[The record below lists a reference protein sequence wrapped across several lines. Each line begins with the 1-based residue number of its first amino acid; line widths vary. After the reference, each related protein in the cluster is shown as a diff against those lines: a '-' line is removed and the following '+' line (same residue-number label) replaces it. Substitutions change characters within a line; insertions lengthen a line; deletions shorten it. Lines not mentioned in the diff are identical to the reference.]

1 MNSISKFWTLGQL
14 SLKKEFIYRIDFLF
28 SIFVVPTILVVN
40 YFVWK
45 AVFSLNEIVAGFTFD
60 QMMAYLVF
68 GQLISIF
75 IFNSTSGEIQR
86 KVQSGDFAQDLLK
99 PIHMFY
105 FLLAGATSAR
115 FLAFFLEVVPLTVIA
130 WLLFKFTIP
139 QGIVLGLFIV
149 SLVLAFML
157 NFIIAFI
164 VGLIAFWTV
173 KVEAFQWLTWIV
185 LRVFSVEFFP
195 LSLLPLPAQT
205 VSHFLPFEYLRYR
218 IAMIAV
224 NNSVQE
230 GLWTVAGQL
239 AWIVILSTVSIWLWR
254 VVIKKFTT
262 AGG

>member
-164 VGLIAFWTV
+164 VGLIAFWTGYQIITTRAIAIIIKRTV
-173 KVEAFQWLTWIV
+173 VTMPARPLLFIFKYRNYGINYFGGTKVSQPST
-185 LRVFSVEFFP
+185 
-195 LSLLPLPAQT
+195 
-205 VSHFLPFEYLRYR
+205 
-218 IAMIAV
+218 
-224 NNSVQE
+224 NSE
-230 GLWTVAGQL
+230 MGGISALMPRD
-239 AWIVILSTVSIWLWR
+239 ST
-254 VVIKKFTT
+254 
-262 AGG
+262 